1 LTFVLIFVIV
11 YIQKEREKKRLRK
24 GKQRRKKVK
33 KFEKFFSY
41 DENEGK
47 IVLHPVNMGSDS
59 WVLRSA
65 DDYFLEF
72 SLEQFLE
79 HGAVLLEDGN
89 HLLQL
94 VELDD
99 YVCFCI
105 EFVVK
110 GRKVIIEEVSCR
122 SSYKKNYFSVMP
134 DKGIYTL

>member
-1 LTFVLIFVIV
+1 MKNLLN
-11 YIQKEREKKRLRK
+11 
-24 GKQRRKKVK
+24 
-33 KFEKFFSY
+33 FFSY

-47 IVLHPVNMGSDS
+47 IVLHPVNMGSDA

-94 VELDD
+94 TELDD

-105 EFVVK
+105 EFGVK
-110 GRKVIIEEVSCR
+110 GRQVVIEEVSCR
-122 SSYKKNYFSVMP
+122 NAYKRHYYSIMP
-134 DKGIYTL
+134 DRGIYNL